1 MQDII
6 KQSKSLSDEQ
16 LSTLI
21 KKLSSQLEKRQLKA
35 KRREEEQKQQ
45 LKVQNELMEKINSLA
60 AEKGVS
66 LEQLGYVHQSSLQKP
81 AKQRRGRPVISAE
94 NQTFVL
100 KEGEPQLVFTRKAK
114 ELLDQGKAYRFNQL
128 SPDQQAMAR
137 AATAAYNAR

>member
-1 MQDII
+1 MR
-6 KQSKSLSDEQ
+6 EH
-16 LSTLI
+16 T
-21 KKLSSQLEKRQLKA
+21 
-35 KRREEEQKQQ
+35 EEEQKQQ